1 MRVRVLALC
10 IAAGAVLV
18 PTGALAAG
26 PGDVNQSNTNMQ
38 VVMVDNPGGQS
49 AGLISGPIVV
59 PVNAQLGLNLNH
71 VLSGLNLLGNGGI
84 G

>member
-18 PTGALAAG
+18 PAGAFAAG
-26 PGDVNQSNTNMQ
+26 PGDVNQSNTNAQ
-38 VVMVDNPGGQS
+38 VVVVDGQGAQS